1 MYKYNTSPWIALSAC
16 GQTDLLKKL
25 YDDVLMPAAVKEEIL
40 AGGKNRIGI
49 KELDKSGWLKIMK
62 IRDPTKLS
70 LLHELDKGESEVIV
84 LACEQKVD
92 EVIID
97 EKIARMQASIIGL
110 GVVGTLG
117 LLLRAKKQRL
127 IPEIRPLTE
136 KILKAGIYIHQ
147 DCV

>member
-1 MYKYNTSPWIALSAC
+1 M
-16 GQTDLLKKL
+16 
-25 YDDVLMPAAVKEEIL
+25 
-40 AGGKNRIGI
+40 
-49 KELDKSGWLKIMK
+49 
-62 IRDPTKLS
+62 IRQSLS

-136 KILKAGIYIHQ
+136 KILKAGIYSSGY
-147 DCV
+147 CLWYSP